1 MEKNYKDMIAVLL
14 TSEFRGIWDL
24 GSRIGSRNLCR
35 PESRVPPEWVPTF
48 ESVALL
54 SIDMDDVVIGTL
66 NMFTGQRSCSMVVG
80 YNTYGVDFRGISVG
94 ETGFVPIWFISSSKD

>member
-1 MEKNYKDMIAVLL
+1 MSHSIVGTQCKYIVQSLESGVQ
-14 TSEFRGIWDL
+14 S
-24 GSRIGSRNLCR
+24 

-80 YNTYGVDFRGISVG
+80 YNTYGVDFSDISVG
-94 ETGFVPIWFISSSKD
+94 ETGFVPFWFISSSKD